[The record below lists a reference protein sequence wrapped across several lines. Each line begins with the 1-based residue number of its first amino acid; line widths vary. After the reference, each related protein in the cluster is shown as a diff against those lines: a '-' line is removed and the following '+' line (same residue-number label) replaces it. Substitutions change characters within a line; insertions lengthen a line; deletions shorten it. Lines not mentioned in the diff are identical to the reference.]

1 MSFSKQLFAIVLT
14 TASFLSSCGD
24 YLDIVPD
31 KTQEIDLLFE
41 RKEAAYKALATCY
54 NHLPANDAFY
64 GSFVMASD
72 ELAIPSVQQT
82 EGTDL
87 MKGNQSASDPIMGY
101 WSGYGATG
109 QGQSSLWEGIRS
121 CNILIDNIDLVK
133 DMTTVEKEMWKAEA
147 QVLKAQFHFLL
158 LRNYGPIPIV
168 DVNLPIS
175 ASEEEVKVLRNTT
188 DACFDYIVKT
198 LDTALKSLPLKVS
211 SSNDFGRI
219 DQVIATAIKSKV
231 LLYAA
236 SPLFNGNSDY
246 ENFVDAKGNKLFNT
260 TTDPKKWEKAMD
272 SSKEA
277 LDLAI
282 ASGSSLYTFTD
293 SAPEFDAEDMQATE
307 VKSLYNY
314 RYMIAERWNSELIWG
329 ASNPVNSWWQ
339 FQASL
344 LMKNP
349 GSSSVEAAWQWV
361 SPTLRMAELYYT
373 KNGLPISE
381 DLSFDY
387 NNRYEVTTIPAS
399 EKFHAQEGERT
410 AKLHLG
416 REPRFYASLGF
427 DRGINRTWGEK
438 WNLKMK
444 SGEIHGR
451 KGFSNDYLATGYSL
465 KKMVHPDSQGDG
477 YNKLISYAWPTIR
490 LGELYL
496 NYAEAANE
504 FSGPSQEVYDA
515 LNAIRSRSGVNNVED
530 AWSNLALTRSLNK
543 HLDKKGLEEIIQQE
557 RMIELAFEGH
567 RYHDLR
573 RWKIADKHLNTPVK
587 GWRVNESD
595 EANYYQIQ
603 EVGQRI
609 FENPRDYLHPIKIYE
624 LTVNNN
630 LVQNPGW

>member
-1 MSFSKQLFAIVLT
+1 
-14 TASFLSSCGD
+14 
-24 YLDIVPD
+24 
-31 KTQEIDLLFE
+31 
-41 RKEAAYKALATCY
+41 
-54 NHLPANDAFY
+54 
-64 GSFVMASD
+64 
-72 ELAIPSVQQT
+72 
-82 EGTDL
+82 
-87 MKGNQSASDPIMGY
+87 
-101 WSGYGATG
+101 
-109 QGQSSLWEGIRS
+109 
-121 CNILIDNIDLVK
+121 
-133 DMTTVEKEMWKAEA
+133 MWKAEA

-175 ASEEEVKVLRNTT
+175 ASEEEVKVLRNVT
-188 DACFDYIVKT
+188 DVCFDYIVNT

-543 HLDKKGLEEIIQQE
+543 HLDKKGLKEIIQQE

-573 RWKIADKHLNTPVK
+573 RWKIAENHLNTPVK

-609 FENPRDYLHPIKIYE
+609 FDSPRDYFHPIKILE
-624 LTVNNN
+624 LTINNN